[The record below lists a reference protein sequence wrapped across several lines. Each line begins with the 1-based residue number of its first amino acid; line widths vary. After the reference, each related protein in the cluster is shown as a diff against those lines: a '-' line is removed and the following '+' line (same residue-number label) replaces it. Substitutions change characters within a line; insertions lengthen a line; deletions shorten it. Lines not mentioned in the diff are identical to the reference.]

1 MNTIHFF
8 PLMILDIQSFR
19 SVSYVFVCSV
29 VMVFKQQIMPPLLIE
44 VFQANIWSEMLIT
57 LAWYI
62 FV

>member
-1 MNTIHFF
+1 
-8 PLMILDIQSFR
+8 
-19 SVSYVFVCSV
+19 V

-44 VFQANIWSEMLIT
+44 VFQANIWNEMLIT